1 MRLALLLA
9 LVPAA
14 LSSATLDLPM
24 IRPFPLFKLRLTWEG
39 EASYYHQRFAGLPMK
54 NGDPYHPEKATGAAN
69 DIPQGTM
76 ARVCREDRPW
86 RCTTVE
92 ITDTGDLK
100 GRLID
105 LSHSA
110 ARKLGMIDQGVVV
123 VRVCRVEA
131 L

>member
-14 LSSATLDLPM
+14 LSSATLDLPV
-24 IRPFPLFKLRLTWEG
+24 IWPVPVFDLRLTWEG
-39 EASYYHQRFAGLPMK
+39 EASYYHRKFAGLPMK
-54 NGDPYHPEKATGAAN
+54 DGDLYDPKKATGAAN
-69 DIPQGTM
+69 EIPQGTTV
-76 ARVCREDRPW
+76 RVCREDRPW
-86 RCTTVE
+86 RCTTVK

-110 ARKLGMIDQGVVV
+110 ARKLGMIQQGVVPV
-123 VRVCRVEA
+123 IVEA